1 MPTDFPLPYLLVLMV
16 IAVLVL
22 YLLHMAQSTAIT
34 ELSHVL
40 VQQND
45 PVRYLQMLDSPR
57 LKLVLRPGTLA
68 LLRLD
73 GVLAAGD
80 EAAARQLF
88 EQLGTLRLKPAERLN
103 GLQKALD
110 FYVKHNDAAGAEQ
123 ALAGLEHLLKNEK
136 SSKLQA
142 VLADA
147 QLLVGVYIRQD
158 AACIAPLKE
167 LCENQSGPQRGITL
181 YRLAKLYYAGGQG
194 AAAAQALAAAR
205 PLVQGTPWQP
215 LVQAAQAD
223 PNLLATQ

>member
-1 MPTDFPLPYLLVLMV
+1 MPTDFPLPYLLMLMV

-22 YLLHMAQSTAIT
+22 YLLRTAQKTAMA
-34 ELSHVL
+34 ELNRVL

-45 PVRYLQMLDSPR
+45 PVRYLEMLGSPR

-88 EQLGTLRLKPAERLN
+88 EQLPTLRLKPAERLN

-110 FYVKHNDAAGAEQ
+110 FYVKRNDAAGAEQ
-123 ALAGLEHLLKNEK
+123 ALAGLERLLKNEK
-136 SSKLQA
+136 NPKLQA
-142 VLADA
+142 VLSDA
-147 QLLVGVYIRQD
+147 QLLVGVYIRKD

-167 LCENQSGPQRGITL
+167 LCEAQNGTQRGITL
-181 YRLAKLYYAGGQG
+181 YRLAKLYHAGGQG

-223 PNLLATQ
+223 PQLLAVQ